1 MPSPQPAT
9 EPTKQPLLP
18 TAPVSRSEAGIAP
31 TADDSP
37 EAPWWVKPTT
47 TQPIRGGTGKP
58 AGADTPQPPSRPPTR
73 PVPKPAPVPDPKP
86 RVKPWLVVSLIALV
100 AIGAGVATVAL
111 LRPPAVEQI
120 LTGVPGNPLGEDEI
134 MGSPSDLAAPWVKV
148 KDEVIPLTL
157 DDWKYTG
164 HFCTMGAEYR
174 ITAHGEGSM
183 HDGVPVGPEGLGEG
197 ESSEAPSYPAFPLAS
212 LLVGVR
218 GSDTLV
224 YVGSDGSYTC
234 PSGSE
239 MKLGVNDLN
248 VEANSGQFNATIWKL
263 SEQ

>member
-1 MPSPQPAT
+1 
-9 EPTKQPLLP
+9 
-18 TAPVSRSEAGIAP
+18 
-31 TADDSP
+31 
-37 EAPWWVKPTT
+37 
-47 TQPIRGGTGKP
+47 
-58 AGADTPQPPSRPPTR
+58 
-73 PVPKPAPVPDPKP
+73 
-86 RVKPWLVVSLIALV
+86 
-100 AIGAGVATVAL
+100 
-111 LRPPAVEQI
+111 
-120 LTGVPGNPLGEDEI
+120 
-134 MGSPSDLAAPWVKV
+134 
-148 KDEVIPLTL
+148 
-157 DDWKYTG
+157 
-164 HFCTMGAEYR
+164 
-174 ITAHGEGSM
+174 M